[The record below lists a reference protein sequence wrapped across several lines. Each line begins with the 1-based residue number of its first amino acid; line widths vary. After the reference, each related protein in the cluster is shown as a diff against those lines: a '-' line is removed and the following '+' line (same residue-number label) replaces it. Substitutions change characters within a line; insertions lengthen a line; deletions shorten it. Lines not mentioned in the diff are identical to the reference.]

1 MTDPELATAPVDDRP
16 DEATGSAR
24 GPGFVLAV
32 GLAVLLAVVAAVL
45 AVLLLTNDED
55 QDDLEE
61 LREAAGR
68 FGEVLVTYDYH
79 DPEAHKQAVLDL
91 ASGSFRQDYE
101 DAFDQGLGQII
112 TQVEAVSRGTVN
124 DVFLSSVDGGQAQAV
139 VSLDVEVSGTSG
151 QRTLLD
157 QYVLLTLIK
166 LEGGWR
172 VDQVTDLS
180 FPTTTNGTPTGPTET
195 TTTTAGSPATSVP

>member
-16 DEATGSAR
+16 DDATGSAR

-61 LREAAGR
+61 LRAAAGR

-101 DAFDQGLGQII
+101 DAFDQGLGQVI

-124 DVFLSSVDGGQAQAV
+124 EVFLTSVDGGQAQAI

-157 QYVLLTLIK
+157 QYVLLTLIE
-166 LEGGWR
+166 LEDGWK

-180 FPTTTNGTPTGPTET
+180 FPTTANSSPPASTEPT
-195 TTTTAGSPATSVP
+195 TTSTVPPGTSVP